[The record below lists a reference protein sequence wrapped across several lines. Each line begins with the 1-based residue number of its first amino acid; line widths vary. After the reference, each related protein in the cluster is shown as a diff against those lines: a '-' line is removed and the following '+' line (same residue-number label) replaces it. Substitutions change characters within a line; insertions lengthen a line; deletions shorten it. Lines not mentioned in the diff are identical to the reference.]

1 MLRLFATTLIAALL
15 GGCITIYRMDVAQGN
30 IVTQEMVD
38 QLRPGMTRSQ
48 VRFVLGTPLV
58 TDSFHPDRWD
68 YFYSL
73 RKGNDVRPETRNVT
87 VIFKNDVLLS
97 VEGDVAS
104 KPAGADDPTPAQPSG
119 SASDTGDGE
128 KISRAPRND

>member
-1 MLRLFATTLIAALL
+1 MLRLLTTTFIVATFL
-15 GGCITIYRMDVAQGN
+15 GGCITTYRVDIAQGN
-30 IVTQEMVD
+30 IVAQEMVD

-73 RKGNDVRPETRNVT
+73 RKGTDAKPETRNLT

-97 VEGDVAS
+97 VEGDFAVKAAGVAAPAPTQSSESETGTGNS
-104 KPAGADDPTPAQPSG
+104 KDPL
-119 SASDTGDGE
+119 
-128 KISRAPRND
+128 RLL